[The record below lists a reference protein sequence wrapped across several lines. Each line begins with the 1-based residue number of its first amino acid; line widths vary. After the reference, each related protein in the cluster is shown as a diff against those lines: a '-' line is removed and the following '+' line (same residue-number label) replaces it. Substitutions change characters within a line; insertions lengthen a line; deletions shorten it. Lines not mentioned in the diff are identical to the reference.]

1 MIGFL
6 GNLIG
11 FLFFIGIIY
20 LIINSIKTHPEAFE
34 LEEGEEIQELVK
46 GDYWVKEI
54 LWKEK
59 QNSGEFAF
67 TNKRLIFKGMFLGSV
82 DKNISIPYSEILS
95 IEKTCVGL
103 FFPVSF
109 KVTTKDNQTY
119 KFAMMKRDK
128 YIDLMKQ
135 FAQNN

>member
-1 MIGFL
+1 MISLL
-6 GNLIG
+6 GNLVG
-11 FLFFIGIIY
+11 FLFFIGIVY

-34 LEEGEEIQELVK
+34 LEEGEEIQEIVK
-46 GDYWVKEI
+46 GDYWVKEVF
-54 LWKEK
+54 WQEK

-67 TNKRLIFKGMFLGSV
+67 TNKRLIFKSMFLGSV

-95 IEKTCVGL
+95 IEKAVVGL
-103 FFPVSF
+103 FFPVAF

-135 FAQNN
+135 MAQNN

>member
-1 MIGFL
+1 MISLL
-6 GNLIG
+6 GNLVG
-11 FLFFIGIIY
+11 FLFFIGIVY
-20 LIINSIKTHPEAFE
+20 LIINSIKTHPEMFE
-34 LEEGEEIQELVK
+34 LEEGEEIQEIVK
-46 GDYWVKEI
+46 GDYWVKEVF
-54 LWKEK
+54 WQEK

-67 TNKRLIFKGMFLGSV
+67 TNKRLIFKSMFLGSV

-95 IEKTCVGL
+95 IEKACVGL
-103 FFPVSF
+103 FFPVAF

-135 FAQNN
+135 MAQNN